1 MVQVFENIPTVLTTA
16 GAAFEDVIEFVG
28 NFTHDEF
35 A

>member
-1 MVQVFENIPTVLTTA
+1 MVQVFENNPTVLTTA

-28 NFTHDEF
+28 NSTHDEF